1 MSKISKYTVNILRDL
16 IKLGLIRGMFFWC
29 LENMSELL
37 PVNKISETDSLICFY
52 HPQLV
57 YQVHILLVPKKDI
70 RDLSQ
75 LDPIKD
81 EFLVDMFSTV
91 RTLVNEMDLE
101 KDGYRLIVNEGDI
114 RNFRSCISIWS
125 QMGDVILREN

>member
-52 HPQLV
+52 HPQPV
-57 YQVHILLVPKKDI
+57 YPVHILLVPKKDI

-101 KDGYRLIVNEGDI
+101 KDGYRLIVNGGEYQEFPQLHFHLVSG
-114 RNFRSCISIWS
+114 
-125 QMGDVILREN
+125 G

>member
-1 MSKISKYTVNILRDL
+1 
-16 IKLGLIRGMFFWC
+16 
-29 LENMSELL
+29 MSELL